1 MVERKSVKKV
11 KLNTKP
17 VTTPS
22 GRDLPMSLPPIVEVR
37 MMGKSGK
44 MQGERIVTRPARK
57 AKIMSRNI
65 II

>member
-1 MVERKSVKKV
+1 
-11 KLNTKP
+11 
-17 VTTPS
+17 
-22 GRDLPMSLPPIVEVR
+22 MSLPPIVEVR